1 MITPFAPRPVK
12 NPVMFQSW
20 EWLTFL
26 HWRYEAAAIRK
37 LLPEKLTL
45 DTFDGAAW
53 VGLTPFLLT
62 KLRPPFAP
70 AMPWISQ
77 FPETNVRTYVRGPD
91 GEPGVWF
98 FTLECA
104 RLAGVLGARA
114 TFRLPYR
121 WARMS
126 VSASDRLMEYRS
138 DRMRPFGQ
146 GHTDIA
152 IETGEP
158 MEAADF
164 DNFLT
169 ARFRLYT
176 VAGKRLAFADIEH
189 APWPLQQGRVLRLE
203 QNLIEHSGV
212 PRPNGGPTV
221 HYSRNVDVRIGRIR
235 WSG

>member
-1 MITPFAPRPVK
+1 
-12 NPVMFQSW
+12 MFQSW

-26 HWRYEAAAIRK
+26 HWRYEAAVIRK
-37 LLPEKLTL
+37 LVPEQLTL

-53 VGLTPFLLT
+53 VALTPFRLT
-62 KLRPPFAP
+62 KLRTPFAP
-70 AMPWISQ
+70 ALPWLSQ

-91 GEPGVWF
+91 GKPGVWF

-126 VSASDRLMEYRS
+126 VNPRDKQVEYRS
-138 DRMRPFGQ
+138 DRRQPFGQ
-146 GHTDIA
+146 GRTDIA
-152 IETGEP
+152 IEPGEA

-164 DNFLT
+164 DNFVT
-169 ARFRLYT
+169 ARFRLYS
-176 VAGKRLAFADIEH
+176 VAGKRLGFADIEH
-189 APWPLQQGRVLRLE
+189 APWPLQRGRVVRLE
-203 QNLIEHSGV
+203 EDLIEHSGV
-212 PRPNGGPTV
+212 PRPNGEPTI
-221 HYSRNVDVRIGRIR
+221 HYSRSIDVRIGRIR